1 MWLQPRELGLG
12 GSWAGLAIFASPKA
26 YGLPP
31 YGLLE
36 GRAFPLLLKRFNRSA
51 GIPARTGAKAAASY
65 GTQKCRWREWRRFR
79 SRNDC

>member
-31 YGLLE
+31 YGLLQVI
-36 GRAFPLLLKRFNRSA
+36 AFPLLLKRFSRSA
-51 GIPARTGAKAAASY
+51 GIPARTEAKAAAGC
-65 GTQKCRWREWRRFR
+65 GTQKCRWRERRRLR
-79 SRNDC
+79 SQNDC